1 MHIRPFNRAL
11 PVLLLTLT
19 AGLTLTAAGY
29 ERGPASTAAES
40 PTDALQQEVN
50 AIRQDGAVSA
60 LAEVATPQG
69 RRNARAGTSDI
80 ATGKQVPLGAEFR
93 IGSATKTFV
102 ATVVLQ
108 LAGEH
113 RLSLDD
119 TVARWLPGVV
129 VGNGNDGTRITIRD
143 LLGHTSG
150 IYDYTD
156 DLPQMTDATAF
167 QEDRFRTYTPHQL
180 VALAMRHPP
189 TIQPGTGFAYSDTDY
204 ILAGMIIQR
213 VTGHSW
219 ADEVSARIIRPL
231 GLRHTMTPGT
241 DPQLTGPHAEGYADF
256 GTGTPIDVTAFNPSA
271 ADASGSIVSTTDD
284 LARFYTAL
292 IGGRLLAPAQLT
304 AMETTVPAPELGP
317 GVRYGLGL
325 GWIPLSCGGGYFGHP
340 GGIFGYQTWD
350 GVTANAQRTAVV
362 SVTGDGNAHTQQAI
376 TTLVDNELCG
386 RETAAPSLSRTY
398 ADATTA
404 DATLTSHTSMSG
416 HDLGP

>member
-1 MHIRPFNRAL
+1 MHVRPFNLTL
-11 PVLLLTLT
+11 PALLLALT

-29 ERGPASTAAES
+29 ERDPASTAAGS
-40 PTDALQQEVN
+40 PNDSLQQEVN
-50 AIRQDGAVSA
+50 AIWQAGAVSA

-69 RRNARAGTSDI
+69 RRDAHAGTADI
-80 ATGKQVPLGAEFR
+80 DTGQQVPASAEFR

-102 ATVVLQ
+102 ATVILQ
-108 LAGEH
+108 LAEER

-129 VGNGNDGTRITIRD
+129 VGNGNDGTRITIRE

-150 IYDYTD
+150 IYDYTN

-167 QEDRFRTYTPHQL
+167 REDRFRTYTPQQL
-180 VALAMRHPP
+180 VALAMLHPP
-189 TIQPGTGFAYSDTDY
+189 TNQPGTGFAYSDTDY

-219 ADEVSARIIRPL
+219 ADEINARIIRPL
-231 GLRHTMTPGT
+231 GLRHTITPGT
-241 DPQLTGPHAEGYADF
+241 YPLLTGPHAEGYADF
-256 GTGTPIDVTAFNPSA
+256 GTDTPIDVTAFDPSA
-271 ADASGSIVSTTDD
+271 ADASGSIVSTADD

-292 IGGRLLAPAQLT
+292 IGGRLLPPAQLT
-304 AMETTVPAPELGP
+304 AMETTAPAPELGP

-350 GVTANAQRTAVV
+350 GVTTNARRTAVV
-362 SVTGDGNAHTQQAI
+362 SVTGDGNARTQQAI

-386 RETAAPSLSRTY
+386 REITAPSPNHTP
-398 ADATTA
+398 ADAITT
-404 DATLTSHTSMSG
+404 DSTI
-416 HDLGP
+416 